1 MRFLRGFLNTHRAL
15 VVSVGA
21 ISLYSATLA
30 FAVQVAPGTVLDPAG
45 LPGVYTVGPV
55 LSYGEAVTTSHDN
68 EILYIDSSGDLVSDD
83 GFTRD
88 SNQETV
94 IGKSFGTQTYG
105 FFLNNDFGLGGIEAS
120 LVGMDSSDN
129 SFGLVGVVDATLSG
143 GGPQSP
149 LMTYI
154 ADLTDPNNS
163 MSAVTLG
170 NDGSGNSI
178 FALETTNVNANT
190 HFYSNN
196 TGNEITWDA
205 DTTDDLQTSVVQ
217 SQDLL
222 GFGIAGSGMLFED
235 TVTGELA
242 GVITGDLTGLG
253 GRPFY
258 ASLLYQNPSV
268 LTASISAQDT
278 GLSSAWQHT
287 DVDIQGYWLMNDS
300 GNSLS
305 WDADTTNPITDVIA
319 QGQTLATIFKGNII
333 QHKNATTG
341 ENASLI
347 VADGSAGSLSPYI
360 AGLSYTNATSPTLI
374 IQSIV
379 DASRVKTRYRDVL
392 SHIDSE
398 LILEST
404 GNTFSWDADTTDDI
418 ESIITQGE
426 NLAGAG
432 IKGTGIMHSD
442 TNTTS
447 SVTTVLGDVSSVFSV
462 SDFAMYTQSTDASG
476 QRHGEQFITSDTTY
490 GVRTR
495 YFNTGT
501 TLEASNIM
509 NESGNVI
516 SWDADTSDDIV
527 TTLTQNQDLFGLGQF
542 SGSFL
547 TWEDTGNSIRG
558 ALGVGDG
565 TGAGLKPGTVFLSSS
580 NTVSE
585 ETANMF
591 AVVDAGVAE
600 WFASATDA
608 DTDAIFRANSSEGIR
623 IEWDEDIHDD
633 ITDSIQMS
641 NNVNGF
647 GLDGIGILRVDTTM
661 GTVVSGL
668 FAGDASAL
676 GLSTNV
682 SYISSGS
689 ILAAVDQNKFYAGDL
704 LLMGNGTMMQVN
716 DSNQKIKSTTGG
728 QFIVADTTDRELFEI
743 DAATRYMQLGDIGA
757 GGNSTLFTVDDANQI
772 ITISAAGSASAVFAV
787 TNSDGTCTL
796 DPGDVSGLACPSD
809 ENLKK
814 EITTLQDG
822 ALSNILALRPVTYR
836 LKKETETSPLSTG
849 LIAQEVQSIFPTLV
863 KTQMDGTLSL
873 NYGGLTPFIIK
884 AIQELNMKV
893 TAIADLTEESGIREA
908 LRTWFSDTANG
919 ITELF
924 AGRIKTNELC
934 VGSVCVTESEFLQLV
949 QQSGQNQTSFSGG
962 TSTEDGSTSETET
975 NTDTG
980 ESGTET
986 PEASSG
992 YPEQTSTPENPP
1004 APEPTETI

>member
-1 MRFLRGFLNTHRAL
+1 MRPLSGFLSRHKTI
-15 VVSVGA
+15 V
-21 ISLYSATLA
+21 ISLAVVFLYSSGVAL
-30 FAVQVAPGTVLDPAG
+30 AVQVAPGTVLDPAG
-45 LPGVYTVGPV
+45 LPGAYTVGPV

-94 IGKSFGTQTYG
+94 IGKSSGTQTYG
-105 FFLNNDFGLGGIEAS
+105 FFLNNDFGLGGLEAS
-120 LVGMDSSDN
+120 LVGMDSSNN

-170 NDGSGNSI
+170 DDGSGNSI

-205 DTTDDLQTSVVQ
+205 DTTDDIQNFI
-217 SQDLL
+217 SQNQDIL
-222 GFGIAGSGMLFED
+222 GYGIKGGGIFHQD
-235 TVTGELA
+235 TVTAEASYLFAGDKTSVAGSSFAADMGYLNPGVLA
-242 GVITGDLTGLG
+242 AGFTVGSDQVTSSWNHN
-253 GRPFY
+253 
-258 ASLLYQNPSV
+258 ASNLRGYSV
-268 LTASISAQDT
+268 L
-278 GLSSAWQHT
+278 
-287 DVDIQGYWLMNDS
+287 NDS
-300 GNSLS
+300 GYILT

-547 TWEDTGNSIRG
+547 TWEDTGNNIRG

-565 TGAGLKPGTVFLSSS
+565 TGAGLKPGTVFLSSA
-580 NTVSE
+580 NTVSD

-591 AVVDAGVAE
+591 TVIDAGVAE
-600 WFASATDA
+600 WFASATDT
-608 DTDAIFRANSSEGIR
+608 DTDAIIRANSSEGVR
-623 IEWDEDIHDD
+623 ITWNENINDD
-633 ITDSIQMS
+633 IIDSIQMS
-641 NNVNGF
+641 GNVNGF
-647 GLDGIGILRVDTTM
+647 GLDGIGILHVDTSL
-661 GTVVSGL
+661 GTLVSGL

-676 GLSTNV
+676 GLDTNI

-689 ILAAVDQNKFYAGDL
+689 ILAAVNQSKFFTGDL
-704 LLMGNGTMMQVN
+704 LGAGNNTMFQVN

-728 QFIVADTTDRELFEI
+728 QFIVADTADGELFEI
-743 DAATRYMQLGDIGA
+743 DAATRYMQLGDIA
-757 GGNSTLFTVDDANQI
+757 VGGNGTLFTVDDANQL

-814 EITTLQDG
+814 DITTLDA
-822 ALSNILALRPVTYR
+822 ALNNILALRPVTYR
-836 LKKETETSPLSTG
+836 LKTENETSQLSTG
-849 LIAQEVQSIFPTLV
+849 LIAQEVQQIFPTLV
-863 KTQMDGTLSL
+863 KTQRDSTLAL

-884 AIQELNMKV
+884 AIQELDIKV
-893 TAIADLTEESGIREA
+893 TAVTGLTEESGIREA
-908 LRTWFSDTANG
+908 LRGWLSDTANG
-919 ITELF
+919 ITEFF
-924 AGRIKTNELC
+924 AGRVKTNELC
-934 VGSVCVTESEFLQLV
+934 VGSVCVTESQFLQMV
-949 QQSGQNQTSFSGG
+949 QQSGQTGGSSSSGTVVSGG
-962 TSTEDGSTSETET
+962 GSS
-975 NTDTG
+975 DTG
-980 ESGTET
+980 DQTIEGDLTSDTQGTPDEN
-986 PEASSG
+986 SD
-992 YPEQTSTPENPP
+992 STGDPENSP
-1004 APEPTETI
+1004 ASEPTETI